1 MRVTASD
8 HMRVTLALQTP
19 HGSPP
24 MAKKSRTVAAT
35 RSARGLID
43 ITDVW
48 MHVCMYV
55 CMDGCTYACVCMC
68 ACLYTSMYN

>member
-48 MHVCMYV
+48 MHVCMYAWMDVHMHV
-55 CMDGCTYACVCMC
+55 CVYVCVFV
-68 ACLYTSMYN
+68 Y

>member
-1 MRVTASD
+1 MRVTSRD

-19 HGSPP
+19 HGSAP

-48 MHVCMYV
+48 MYAR
-55 CMDGCTYACVCMC
+55 MDV
-68 ACLYTSMYN
+68 